1 MDSMRHGM
9 PNSEHAIVV
18 EQLCKRYGTLLAVDN
33 VSFTVAKGE
42 LFAFLGPNGA
52 GKSTTAEIIETIRAP
67 TSGRVTVLGM
77 DVTKSKSKVVRRIGV
92 LPQGFSSFDRITVRE
107 SLLYYA
113 QVFGCNADV
122 DALMD
127 LTHLRSKANALFNT
141 LSGGLKQRLGI
152 AAALVNDPEVVF
164 LDEPTTGLDPHAR
177 HAVWDVLKDLKDRGK
192 TVFLTT
198 HYMEE
203 AELLA
208 DTVAIISKGRIVAT
222 DSPARLTEKHANHM
236 RLTLGS
242 SDAAVPGLVRKMG
255 FEPTRMGDE
264 SICVLVNNAD
274 DVRAIL
280 GEIERAGLSLR
291 GMDVRKP
298 NLEEVFLKLTEEHH
312 SDAANEGS
320 K

>member
-1 MDSMRHGM
+1 MRHGM

-18 EQLCKRYGTLLAVDN
+18 EQLCKRYGTLLAVDGI
-33 VSFTVAKGE
+33 SFTVAKGE

-77 DVTKSKSKVVRRIGV
+77 DVTRSKAKVVRRIGV
-92 LPQGFSSFDRITVRE
+92 LPQDFNSFDRITVRE
-107 SLLYYA
+107 SLSYYA
-113 QVFGCNADV
+113 QVFGCDADV

-127 LTHLRSKANALFNT
+127 LTHLRSKANAQFNS

-177 HAVWDVLKDLKDRGK
+177 RAVWDVLKGLKDRGK

-208 DTVAIISKGRIVAT
+208 DTVAIISKGRILAT
-222 DSPARLTEKHANHM
+222 DSPARLTEQYANHM

-242 SDAAVPGLVRKMG
+242 SDAAAPGLIRQMG
-255 FEPTRMGDE
+255 FDATRTSDE
-264 SICVLVNNAD
+264 SICVPVNNAD

-280 GEIERAGLSLR
+280 GAIESAGLSLR

-298 NLEEVFLKLTEEHH
+298 NLEEVFLKLTEEHD